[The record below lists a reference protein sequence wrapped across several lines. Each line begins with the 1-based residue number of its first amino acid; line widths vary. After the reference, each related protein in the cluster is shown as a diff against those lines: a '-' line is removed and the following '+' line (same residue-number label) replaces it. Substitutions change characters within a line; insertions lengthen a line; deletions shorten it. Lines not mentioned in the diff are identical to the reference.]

1 LKDAIKTIGKDF
13 FIGKSILSISLP
25 VTVFSV
31 ESNLSLLC
39 KSYAY
44 APILLEKAAREQ
56 DPVHRLKYIAVFTI
70 SVVIAYL
77 QMDKPF
83 NPILG

>member
-1 LKDAIKTIGKDF
+1 M
-13 FIGKSILSISLP
+13 SLP

-44 APILLEKAAREQ
+44 APFLLEKAAGQ
-56 DPVHRLKYIAVFTI
+56 KDPIHRLKYVAAFLA
-70 SVVIAYL
+70 SVTIAYL

-83 NPILG
+83 NPILGETFQAIFDGCPVYG